1 MPTALVT
8 GVAGFIGSNLTD
20 ELLDRGYEVS
30 GIDNFQTGQRSNL
43 DRLEERDDFNFVHG
57 DIRNRKDVT
66 EAMEGVDYVFH
77 QAAVP
82 SVPRSVD
89 DPVASTDAN
98 CTGTAVIL
106 DAARNAAVESVVVA
120 SSSSVYGSSE
130 ELPKVETMPTA
141 PESPYALSK
150 YYTEQLAMQCSELYD
165 IDTVALRYFNIFGPH
180 QDPNGAYAAVIPK
193 FIGLMADGD
202 RPVIYGDG
210 EQSRDFTYIDNAIE
224 ANISAAESDV
234 SGETFN
240 VGCGGQTTINDL
252 VETLNEKL
260 GTDIDPIHDEPRA
273 GDVRHSTADISKAR
287 DQLGYEPSV
296 GFERGIEQTIAAI
309 TDQA

>member
-1 MPTALVT
+1 
-8 GVAGFIGSNLTD
+8 
-20 ELLDRGYEVS
+20 
-30 GIDNFQTGQRSNL
+30 
-43 DRLEERDDFNFVHG
+43 
-57 DIRNRKDVT
+57 
-66 EAMEGVDYVFH
+66 
-77 QAAVP
+77 
-82 SVPRSVD
+82 
-89 DPVASTDAN
+89 VASTDAN